1 MRVESSAPC
10 RADLAGGTLDIWP
23 LGLLHLGALTV
34 NVALP
39 VVVRL
44 LLDER
49 APAGEVLHSVG
60 GGPWSRLGEEDAT
73 SDLTAAVAFALRP
86 AGSLRVRVEEQAPMG
101 SGLGGSSAYAVALIR
116 GVAALEGE
124 DLDDVAVVRLA
135 RDLEARVLQAPTG
148 TQDHWAAVRGGCLAL
163 HLEAGGDRLEAL
175 AVDPVW
181 LAAHLTVFFTGI
193 VHHSGMVNWQVV
205 RRRIEGE
212 ASTTAGLEEISRAA
226 SRCRRALLDGDRA
239 GVAEAV
245 NREWEARRR
254 LAPEVCPP
262 ELVEVEAAARD
273 AGALAF
279 KACGAGGG
287 GSVLLWHR
295 EVDRPV
301 LVEAM
306 RSAAPDGIAFPPGIS
321 ETGCLVTP
329 ATV

>member
-1 MRVESSAPC
+1 
-10 RADLAGGTLDIWP
+10 
-23 LGLLHLGALTV
+23 
-34 NVALP
+34 
-39 VVVRL
+39 
-44 LLDER
+44 
-49 APAGEVLHSVG
+49 
-60 GGPWSRLGEEDAT
+60 
-73 SDLTAAVAFALRP
+73 
-86 AGSLRVRVEEQAPMG
+86 MG